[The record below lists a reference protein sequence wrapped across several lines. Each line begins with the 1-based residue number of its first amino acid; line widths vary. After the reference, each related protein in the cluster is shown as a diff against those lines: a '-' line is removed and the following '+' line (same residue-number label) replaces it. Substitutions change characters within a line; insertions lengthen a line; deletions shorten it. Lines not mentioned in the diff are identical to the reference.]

1 MEMIKLTID
10 GKQVSVKA
18 GSTVLEAAKAAG
30 IQIPTLCYMK
40 EINEIGACRVCVV
53 EINGRMGASCV
64 MPVSEGMVVKT
75 NTPQVREGRKTVVEL
90 IISNHP
96 MECLTCTRNGK
107 CELQKLAEDLGI
119 REIPFDGVKN
129 DFALDLSSPSLIRD
143 PNKCILCRRCEAV
156 CAKVQGAHVLS
167 GQNRGFD
174 TIVTP
179 AFGRPLAEV
188 ACAMCGQCI
197 HVCPVGA
204 LSEKDDTV
212 KVWNAISNP
221 EKHTV
226 VQIAPAVRVALGEEF
241 GLEPGTLV
249 TGKVYAALRRL
260 GFDKIFDT
268 NFTADLTIIEEG
280 HELLER
286 LGNADAAL
294 PMITSCS
301 PGWIKYIE
309 HFYPNLTRHLSSC
322 KSPQQMFG
330 ALAKTYYPAKANID
344 PANIYSVSIMP
355 CTAKKY
361 ECQRPEMNS
370 SGYQDVDVVL
380 TTRELARMIKEA
392 GIDFLS
398 LPDEEADAPMGIYTG
413 AGTIFGATGGV
424 MEAAVRTVYEVVTG
438 EAMPDVELKVV
449 RGLEGIKE
457 GEVDLKGKKV
467 RVAVAHGLANAQKLL
482 ELIDKGE
489 ANYHF
494 IEVMACPGG
503 CVGGG
508 GQPFPTNAET
518 RMARAQGL
526 YKEDAGLPLRKS
538 HESPAVQE
546 LYKEF
551 LGKPLGHKSHE
562 LLHTHYTERDRYPV
576 CKSE

>member
-1 MEMIKLTID
+1 MTMIHLTID
-10 GKQVSVKA
+10 GQQVAVPA
-18 GSTVLEAAKAAG
+18 GSTVLEAAKSAG
-30 IQIPTLCYMK
+30 IHIPTLCYLK
-40 EINEIGACRVCVV
+40 DINEIGACRVCVV
-53 EINGRMGASCV
+53 EMNGRMGASCV
-64 MPVSEGMVVKT
+64 MPVAEGMVVKT
-75 NTPQVREGRKTVVEL
+75 NTPLIREARKTVVEL

-96 MECLTCTRNGK
+96 MVCLTCTRNGQ
-107 CELQKLAEDLGI
+107 CELQDLAENLGI
-119 REIPFDGVKN
+119 REIEFSGVMSN
-129 DFALDLSSPSLIRD
+129 RPIDCSSPSIVRD

-156 CAKVQGAHVLS
+156 CAKIQGAHVLS
-167 GQNRGFD
+167 GQQRGFD
-174 TIVTP
+174 TIVAP
-179 AFGRPLAEV
+179 AFERPLADV

-204 LSEKDDTV
+204 LAEKDDTQ
-212 KVWNAISNP
+212 KVWNAIGNP
-221 EKHTV
+221 EKHV
-226 VQIAPAVRVALGEEF
+226 IVQIAPAVRVALGEEF

-260 GFDKIFDT
+260 GFDKVFDT

-286 LGNADAAL
+286 LGQGDAAL

-309 HFYPNLTRHLSSC
+309 HFYPHLTAHLSSC

-330 ALAKTYYPAKANID
+330 ALAKTYYPQKAGIDAANIF
-344 PANIYSVSIMP
+344 SVSIMP
-355 CTAKKY
+355 CTAKKF
-361 ECQRPEMNS
+361 EAQRPEMNS
-370 SGYQDVDVVL
+370 SGYQDVDAVL
-380 TTRELARMIKEA
+380 TTRELARMIKQA

-398 LPDEEADAPMGIYTG
+398 LPDEGADAPLGIYTG

-438 EAMPDVELKVV
+438 ESMPNIELTAV
-449 RGLEGIKE
+449 RGLEGVKE
-457 GEVDLKGKKV
+457 AEVDLKGKKV

-482 ELIDKGE
+482 DLIDRGE
-489 ANYHF
+489 ASYQF
-494 IEVMACPGG
+494 IEVMGCPGG

-508 GQPFPTNAET
+508 GQPFPTNTEV
-518 RMARAQGL
+518 RKARAAGL
-526 YKEDAGLPLRKS
+526 YREDAGLPMRKS
-538 HESPAVQE
+538 HENPAVQE

-562 LLHTHYTERDRYPV
+562 LLHTHYTERSKYPE
-576 CKSE
+576 KKAE